1 MGTYASF
8 DWSKSLVLSEYKTKK
23 KRIILFCAKLSLVKI
38 FDRGGKNVF
47 FEKIC
52 DGILCEA
59 AERFEDE
66 ARVFFI
72 SLVFA
77 MPVMFYIVKYMA

>member
-1 MGTYASF
+1 MA
-8 DWSKSLVLSEYKTKK
+8 
-23 KRIILFCAKLSLVKI
+23 
-38 FDRGGKNVF
+38 KNVF
-47 FEKIC
+47 FEKIW

-77 MPVMFYIVKYMA
+77 MPVMFYIVKYLA